1 MVQKKDHSTPEQTDV
16 KSTNNKNIIT
26 YIIAF
31 LQGFA
36 MGISNIIPGVSG
48 GTIALV
54 MGIYTRFIKAIS
66 DISKWITSLLKKIKA
81 TSEKK
86 GIKFREIEWFW
97 IISLM
102 VGRGI
107 AVIVASGLIRY
118 FIDYYPSQTYGLFFG
133 LILASVIVPGSKI
146 KRFRFYE
153 FLAVLIGFILLFW
166 FSGLETFYTNPSPP
180 MWLLL
185 VGGFMATSAMIL
197 PGISGS
203 FLLLIIGIHYF
214 VFGIPSKIL
223 HGELF
228 TYSVMMPLLFYS
240 VGWILGILS
249 FSRFINY
256 SLKNHHDIT
265 MSFLIGLMLGSLRKI
280 YPFLLLSE
288 RQPNMKID
296 EIPKIFFWNMPK
308 GLSLGNYI
316 CSMDFISV
324 MISLLVGVA
333 VVITLHKVSLRYS
346 YDSKS

>member
-1 MVQKKDHSTPEQTDV
+1 MVQKKGHTTPEQTYV
-16 KSTNNKNIIT
+16 KSTNNKSIIT

-66 DISKWITSLLKKIKA
+66 DISKWITYFLKRIKA

-153 FLAVLIGFILLFW
+153 FLGVLIGFTLLFW
-166 FSGLETFYTNPSPP
+166 FS
-180 MWLLL
+180 
-185 VGGFMATSAMIL
+185 
-197 PGISGS
+197 
-203 FLLLIIGIHYF
+203 
-214 VFGIPSKIL
+214 
-223 HGELF
+223 
-228 TYSVMMPLLFYS
+228 
-240 VGWILGILS
+240 
-249 FSRFINY
+249 
-256 SLKNHHDIT
+256 
-265 MSFLIGLMLGSLRKI
+265 
-280 YPFLLLSE
+280 
-288 RQPNMKID
+288 
-296 EIPKIFFWNMPK
+296 
-308 GLSLGNYI
+308 
-316 CSMDFISV
+316 
-324 MISLLVGVA
+324 
-333 VVITLHKVSLRYS
+333 
-346 YDSKS
+346 